1 MTASA
6 AAPGAFHA
14 LTFFYSIVH
23 TFIHPHLSRRP
34 TRALV
39 RRPKNETRRAETRR
53 RHLSISR
60 RVAAMPTTM
69 PTPRATRATTPT
81 MTRATT
87 RCARRRR
94 ARVRASTTNDADVDV
109 DARATSTMDDD
120 ARKLWNDARAVV
132 RDAVGANG
140 DETNDD
146 DVDAMMEKAFGWRGQ
161 GYWRNTKVRE
171 VPTAADVTARVA
183 FLESIGVTTRASE
196 CDLAKIVKK
205 QPEILACD
213 VEQLTAATEH
223 IEKNYFMKR
232 DTRNFV
238 KYVVRVPQALGN
250 NLDCAGEGKACLGEC
265 NRCWARC

>member
-14 LTFFYSIVH
+14 LTFFHSIVH

-69 PTPRATRATTPT
+69 PTPRATRATTP
-81 MTRATT
+81 
-87 RCARRRR
+87 
-94 ARVRASTTNDADVDV
+94 
-109 DARATSTMDDD
+109 TMDDD

>member
-14 LTFFYSIVH
+14 LTFFHSIVH

-69 PTPRATRATTPT
+69 PTPRAPRATTPT

-94 ARVRASTTNDADVDV
+94 ARVRASTTNDV

>member
-14 LTFFYSIVH
+14 LTFFHSIVH
-23 TFIHPHLSRRP
+23 TFIHPHLSCRP

-69 PTPRATRATTPT
+69 PTPRAPRATTPT

-94 ARVRASTTNDADVDV
+94 ARVRASTTNDA

-140 DETNDD
+140 DEMNDD

>member
-14 LTFFYSIVH
+14 LTFFHSIVH

-60 RVAAMPTTM
+60 RVAAMPTTR
-69 PTPRATRATTPT
+69 PTPRAPRA
-81 MTRATT
+81 
-87 RCARRRR
+87 
-94 ARVRASTTNDADVDV
+94 TTNDADVDV

>member
-1 MTASA
+1 
-6 AAPGAFHA
+6 
-14 LTFFYSIVH
+14 
-23 TFIHPHLSRRP
+23 
-34 TRALV
+34 
-39 RRPKNETRRAETRR
+39 
-53 RHLSISR
+53 
-60 RVAAMPTTM
+60 
-69 PTPRATRATTPT
+69 
-81 MTRATT
+81 
-87 RCARRRR
+87 
-94 ARVRASTTNDADVDV
+94 
-109 DARATSTMDDD
+109 MDDD

-183 FLESIGVTTRASE
+183 FLESIGETTRASE

>member
-1 MTASA
+1 
-6 AAPGAFHA
+6 
-14 LTFFYSIVH
+14 
-23 TFIHPHLSRRP
+23 
-34 TRALV
+34 
-39 RRPKNETRRAETRR
+39 
-53 RHLSISR
+53 
-60 RVAAMPTTM
+60 MPTTM

>member
-14 LTFFYSIVH
+14 LTFFHSIVH

-94 ARVRASTTNDADVDV
+94 ARVRASTTNDAD
-109 DARATSTMDDD
+109 ARATSTMDDD
-120 ARKLWNDARAVV
+120 ARKLWNDARAVM

>member
-14 LTFFYSIVH
+14 LTFFHSIVH

-87 RCARRRR
+87 RCARSRR
-94 ARVRASTTNDADVDV
+94 ARVRASTTNDV

>member
-14 LTFFYSIVH
+14 LTFFHSIVH

-94 ARVRASTTNDADVDV
+94 ARVRASTTNDV